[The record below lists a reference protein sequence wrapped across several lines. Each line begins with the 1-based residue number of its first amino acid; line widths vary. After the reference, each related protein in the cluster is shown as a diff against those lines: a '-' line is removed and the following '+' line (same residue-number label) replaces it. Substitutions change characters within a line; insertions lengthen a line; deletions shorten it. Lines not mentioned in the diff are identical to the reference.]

1 MNKLKLSLLGI
12 AALGCYFTAASA
24 PAPKLDDAG
33 LPGFIGA
40 VPVALADKDV
50 YPRWSVLGEWRVTHP
65 VWTDVLTLHADG
77 SVTTRDMQTTAKW
90 TLTAEGGTPLLVLRW
105 DEYGTESLSM
115 VGPNH
120 FRGQIAPNSMMDMRR
135 GDEKA
140 EEKDAGEK
148 KE

>member
-1 MNKLKLSLLGI
+1 MNSRKLSLLGI
-12 AALGCYFTAASA
+12 AVLGCCFTGASA
-24 PAPKLDDAG
+24 PAAKLDDAG

-40 VPVALADKDV
+40 VPMADKDV
-50 YPRWSVLGEWRVTHP
+50 YPRWSVVGEWRVTHP
-65 VWTDVLTLHADG
+65 VWTDVVTLHADG

-120 FRGQIAPNSMMDMRR
+120 FRGQISPGSFMDMRR
-135 GDEKA
+135 G
-140 EEKDAGEK
+140 EEKEAGEK
-148 KE
+148 RE